1 MDTIYNTAT
10 KPVHAIA
17 SFEYKGYTINFSTLK
32 STKEHNKVVLLK
44 NGQPIT
50 SLSSV
55 EKAIL
60 FANARSIWIQD
71 KKDLY

>member
-32 STKEHNKVVLLK
+32 STKEGNRVVVMK
-44 NGQPIT
+44 NGQPL
-50 SLSSV
+50 SFLSSV
-55 EKAIL
+55 EKAIT
-60 FANARSIWIQD
+60 FVNARSIWM
-71 KKDLY
+71 K